1 MSNTKDIFITH
12 NWGSDNSY
20 RDNHARCKELAYILV
35 NKGYSVWFD
44 NFDIVDNIDKNI
56 IEGIN
61 NSKVVLICLTEKYC
75 NKISNGTNNQVISDN
90 CYKEWNYCLSKGKKI
105 IPIVLE
111 ENLFKLKS
119 SEIIQMYI
127 NSIFYIDMSKNIT
140 DNIDLLSRRLLKHN
154 VYSVYESRASNKITE
169 FYKKSKSHK
178 YFRL

>member
-12 NWGSDNSY
+12 NWGSDNNN
-20 RDNHARCKELAYILV
+20 RDNHLRCKELASLLI
-35 NKGYSVWFD
+35 NRGYSVWFD

-56 IEGIN
+56 VEGIN
-61 NSKVVLICLTEKYC
+61 NSKIVLICLTEKYC
-75 NKISNGTNNQVISDN
+75 NKISNGAINQVISDN
-90 CYKEWNYCLSKGKKI
+90 CYKEWNYSLSTGKKI

-140 DNIDLLSRRLLKHN
+140 DNIDLLCKSLLKYN
-154 VYSVYESRASNKITE
+154 VYSLYEYRASNKIAE
-169 FYKKSKSHK
+169 FYKKSNLPKL
-178 YFRL
+178 FRL